1 MSDSA
6 LPIPRIHAAMQ
17 AMTEKALQT
26 PDDIVAI
33 AIVDSTGNLLAYAQ
47 TGHLRLFSRRHAI
60 RKAYTAAVMGTDTG
74 SNGQKLKEQG
84 RSISEMGDLQL
95 TGMQGG
101 LVIKRGSTILGG
113 IGVGG
118 YNGGHLDEALAK
130 IGLDVLMRQ
139 Q

>member
-1 MSDSA
+1 MSDQSA
-6 LPIPRIHAAMQ
+6 LPIARVHAAMQ

-74 SNGQKLKEQG
+74 TNGQKLKEQG
-84 RSISEMGDLQL
+84 RTIAEMGDLQL

-101 LVIKRGSTILGG
+101 LVIKKDGVLLGG

-130 IGLDVLMRQ
+130 IGLEVLMR
-139 Q
+139 

>member
-1 MSDSA
+1 MA
-6 LPIPRIHAAMQ
+6 
-17 AMTEKALQT
+17 TE
-26 PDDIVAI
+26 
-33 AIVDSTGNLLAYAQ
+33 TG
-47 TGHLRLFSRRHAI
+47 T
-60 RKAYTAAVMGTDTG
+60 
-74 SNGQKLKEQG
+74 NGLKLKEQG

-101 LVIKRGSTILGG
+101 LVIKKDGALLGG